1 MRLSASALL
10 LADSRTPTGAYAHS
24 SGLEAAVEDGLTAA
38 GVESFLRGRMC
49 TVGRVDASLAAAAAR
64 LARAGSV
71 PDLLQLDREAE
82 ARCASPPLRRS
93 SSVLGRSLLR
103 TGATLWPSDPTL
115 PAYREASSATPRAV
129 AFGVVAHAA
138 GIDPEEASML
148 VLYEDAAGVASAAV
162 KLLPVDG
169 AAATAWVAALASEM
183 ETVAAEAARP
193 TAIENLPSACAP
205 LLDARSLV
213 HDTKEAR
220 LFVS

>member
-1 MRLSASALL
+1 MRLSVSSLL

-24 SGLEAAVEDGLTAA
+24 SGLEAAVEDGLTEA
-38 GVESFLRGRMC
+38 GVPAFLRGRMW
-49 TVGRVDASLAAAAAR
+49 TVGRVDASLAAAAVR

-71 PDLLQLDREAE
+71 AELLQLDREAE
-82 ARCASPPLRRS
+82 ARCASPVLRRT
-93 SSVLGRSLLR
+93 SSVLGRSVLR
-103 TGATLWPSDPTL
+103 TGATLWPADASL
-115 PAYREASSATPRAV
+115 LAYREASSATPRGV

-148 VLYEDAAGVASAAV
+148 VLYEDAAGVASAAI

-169 AAATAWVAALASEM
+169 AAASAWVAGLAGEI
-183 ETVAAEAARP
+183 EAVAAQAARP
-193 TAIENLPSACAP
+193 AAIENLPSACAP

>member
-38 GVESFLRGRMC
+38 GVPSFLRGRMC
-49 TVGRVDASLAAAAAR
+49 TVGLVDASLAAAGAR
-64 LARAGSV
+64 LARTGSV
-71 PDLLQLDREAE
+71 AELLQLDREAE
-82 ARCASPPLRRS
+82 ARCASPALRRS

-115 PAYREASSATPRAV
+115 PTYREASSATPRGV

-148 VLYEDAAGVASAAV
+148 ALYEDAAGVASAAV

-169 AAATAWVAALASEM
+169 AEASAWVAALASEI
-183 ETVAAEAARP
+183 EALAAEAARP